1 MVTPQPAT
9 KTIYHNGY
17 IADPRKAR
25 KPSVCEVCYKPI
37 EVGSDYYA
45 VVIGGGGLGS
55 LKFPSRV
62 HLDCINDFFAGQEG
76 K

>member
-1 MVTPQPAT
+1 MQRNANAQIIRNGRIAELRRAM
-9 KTIYHNGY
+9 KTYICKQCGETIENGNY
-17 IADPRKAR
+17 
-25 KPSVCEVCYKPI
+25 
-37 EVGSDYYA
+37 YYA

-62 HLDCINDFFAGQEG
+62 HQECIETYLS